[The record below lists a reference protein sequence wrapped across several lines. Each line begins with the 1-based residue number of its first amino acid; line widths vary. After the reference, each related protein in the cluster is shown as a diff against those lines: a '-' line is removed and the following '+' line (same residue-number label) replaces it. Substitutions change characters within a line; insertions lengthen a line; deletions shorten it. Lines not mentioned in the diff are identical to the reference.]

1 MVNKI
6 RKISAYFTDTTE
18 FFPDFTKS
26 MEGYYENSKQY
37 NLDVISDESL
47 NIAIRKSGN
56 FGCFKV
62 YHDIDDFLNQWNNIK
77 VINKNK

>member
-1 MVNKI
+1 ML
-6 RKISAYFTDTTE
+6 
-18 FFPDFTKS
+18 
-26 MEGYYENSKQY
+26 YENSKQY

-62 YHDIDDFLNQWNNIK
+62 YHDIDDFLNQWDNIK